1 MVGSK
6 PALREPCCRPVRC
19 LRIVNMLGLSDGM
32 LRAVFLF
39 SVLRLSLDAR
49 MFKEA
54 IPDQSAESRPNRS
67 SVVFSVRLTALVAKS
82 MPPLLIGGIKS
93 VGQGEFTAM

>member
-1 MVGSK
+1 
-6 PALREPCCRPVRC
+6 
-19 LRIVNMLGLSDGM
+19 MLGLSDGM

-49 MFKEA
+49 MFFKEA

-93 VGQGEFTAM
+93 VGQGGIYGYVGG